1 MKESLVIPKRERE
14 TEVIDSGEDY
24 APGTSILEM
33 LTPLPNKNI
42 SDDVKK
48 LEDFFDRKAN
58 ACLKP
63 KNNYKNNVSIRA
75 YKRLL
80 FSQEVQI
87 KFQREFIFFLQKDWK
102 VSKGSLII
110 FKKF

>member
-1 MKESLVIPKRERE
+1 MIPKRERE

-48 LEDFFDRKAN
+48 LEDFF
-58 ACLKP
+58 
-63 KNNYKNNVSIRA
+63 
-75 YKRLL
+75 
-80 FSQEVQI
+80 
-87 KFQREFIFFLQKDWK
+87 
-102 VSKGSLII
+102 
-110 FKKF
+110 